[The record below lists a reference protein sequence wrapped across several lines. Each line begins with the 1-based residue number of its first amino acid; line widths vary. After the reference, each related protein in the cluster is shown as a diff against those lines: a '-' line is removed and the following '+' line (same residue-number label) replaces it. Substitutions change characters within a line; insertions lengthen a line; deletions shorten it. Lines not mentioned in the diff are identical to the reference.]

1 MRKLAILA
9 AAVCMLASAET
20 PARARSSDVL
30 AQSRE
35 EREKAGQE
43 REEARKRLE
52 RELRESRRHL
62 EREREEARDTLREIR
77 IRNSGKNSKDVIIL
91 TYGKDGRDLIS
102 VIDKGKIVSREDFP
116 TYRLRLDEALG
127 AREID
132 EIRPHLEELER
143 IIESRRRT
151 DEEKIEALKEVM
163 EELKNRETE
172 TAARARDLYIA
183 QLGALDAKRL
193 ALDHWTVVDSKN
205 HLTIRI
211 RKDGC
216 YLNGKKLPDDLCERL
231 LEIRDA
237 SRRLPEDEGEWREF
251 EERDR

>member
-1 MRKLAILA
+1 MKKLAILA
-9 AAVCMLASAET
+9 AAVCMIAAAET
-20 PARARSSDVL
+20 PARAQSSD
-30 AQSRE
+30 E
-35 EREKAGQE
+35 ERQA
-43 REEARKRLE
+43 
-52 RELRESRRHL
+52 
-62 EREREEARDTLREIR
+62 ARDTLREIR
-77 IRNSGKNSKDVIIL
+77 IRNSGKHSKDVIIL
-91 TYGKDGRDLIS
+91 TYGKDGRDLVS
-102 VIDKGKIVSREDFP
+102 VIDKGKIVSEEDFP
-116 TYRLRLDEALG
+116 KYRLRLDEALG

-151 DEEKIEALKEVM
+151 NEEKIEALKEVM

-172 TAARARDLYIA
+172 TAALARDFYIA
-183 QLGALDAKRL
+183 RLGALDAKRL
-193 ALDHWTVVDSKN
+193 ALEPWIVVDSKN

-231 LEIRDA
+231 LEIRDE
-237 SRRLPEDEGEWREF
+237 SRRLPEDEDEWKWF